1 MNDFQKKVL
10 SFELCQSEKSITCKS
25 LRNLQAFMLKD
36 EWREKWQWR
45 KRL

>member
-10 SFELCQSEKSITCKS
+10 SSELCQSERSITYEF

-36 EWREKWQWR
+36 E
-45 KRL
+45 